1 MNIKIKENL
10 KKTGFFL
17 LFLMLSIITLVSL
30 LSQSFDDNTFFKF
43 DSSSSGSE
51 NVFGFFGAVLSDFL
65 INIFGVSSYLFCIFF
80 FSNGIKAFSGKNSQ
94 WITWNF
100 LPFSILLTC
109 FFVEYFKFSFQ
120 NYNFSSGIIGISLN
134 SYFVHFFGN
143 LDYVS
148 YLIALLLAFY
158 FFSMCLTLGIGFDQI
173 RKISFILLK
182 YSYYLIF
189 FFCKAL
195 KISIKKD
202 LDFFSEFK
210 IYSNKKAANSKAK
223 KYKKAVVSRGL
234 SDDYSFPSIE
244 LLEMERKIPGIEAEN
259 KKNAELNTSLLA
271 NVLNDFKISG
281 DITDVRQGP
290 IVTLFELTP
299 APGTLSSSVIRLSD
313 DIARSMSAKSTRIS
327 TISGKDAIGIE
338 IPNKQRHTVFLRE
351 LIDDE
356 AFKKILLN
364 SLLHLE
370 RTYSVVPL
378 LLTLQ
383 KCRIYLL
390 QALQVQENLLALM
403 PCFYRCFI
411 VCLRK
416 NAD

>member
-1 MNIKIKENL
+1 MTTLFSNL
-10 KKTGFFL
+10 
-17 LFLMLSIITLVSL
+17 TLI
-30 LSQSFDDNTFFKF
+30 
-43 DSSSSGSE
+43 SGSE

-80 FSNGIKAFSGKNSQ
+80 FNNGIKALSGKNSQ

-210 IYSNKKAANSKAK
+210 INSNKKLQTLRQKNTRKQ
-223 KYKKAVVSRGL
+223 L
-234 SDDYSFPSIE
+234 F
-244 LLEMERKIPGIEAEN
+244 LEVFQMI
-259 KKNAELNTSLLA
+259 
-271 NVLNDFKISG
+271 
-281 DITDVRQGP
+281 
-290 IVTLFELTP
+290 TLFRQ
-299 APGTLSSSVIRLSD
+299 LS
-313 DIARSMSAKSTRIS
+313 
-327 TISGKDAIGIE
+327 
-338 IPNKQRHTVFLRE
+338 
-351 LIDDE
+351 
-356 AFKKILLN
+356 
-364 SLLHLE
+364 
-370 RTYSVVPL
+370 Y
-378 LLTLQ
+378 
-383 KCRIYLL
+383 
-390 QALQVQENLLALM
+390 
-403 PCFYRCFI
+403 
-411 VCLRK
+411 
-416 NAD
+416 